1 MFILTNAMTACFVHQ
16 FLLDMQFIIQT
27 ASYGR
32 YLSRHMR
39 AVVGDIITRAVEAFR
54 RTEVDPNK

>member
-32 YLSRHMR
+32 YLSRLTR
-39 AVVGDIITRAVEAFR
+39 TVVGDITTRAIDAFS
-54 RTEVDPNK
+54 TTGVDPYE